1 MVDLGRE
8 GTHAWTTGSPAITR
22 PVGARVGSWAISS
35 KGARDEDARLSPV
48 AFASDAGW
56 FESNRIVSARAAG
69 ITDPYAG
76 HDEWW

>member
-1 MVDLGRE
+1 MHGPRGPRPLRALSE
-8 GTHAWTTGSPAITR
+8 LAWA
-22 PVGARVGSWAISS
+22 GSWAISS